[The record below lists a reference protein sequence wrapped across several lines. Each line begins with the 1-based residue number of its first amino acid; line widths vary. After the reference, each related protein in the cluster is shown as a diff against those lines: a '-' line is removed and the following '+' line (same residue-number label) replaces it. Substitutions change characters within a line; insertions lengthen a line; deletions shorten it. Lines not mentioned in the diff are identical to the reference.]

1 MKKIRDFLYPSEA
14 LVKNYPEFSIILIL
28 IWLFQKLFI
37 FKLISL
43 YNGIQQQAYS
53 ILIIITKKTKNLDTF
68 NLYN

>member
-1 MKKIRDFLYPSEA
+1 MKKICDFLYPSEV
-14 LVKNYPEFSIILIL
+14 LVKHYPEFSIILIL